1 MKKIFND
8 PEIKAALKEREI
20 IFSSA
25 NSINIGRLVP
35 QVAYYVYSYVKMVAR
50 GVVKNGEPINIV
62 VPTGNFGNILAGYM
76 AMKMG
81 IPVNRFICA
90 SNDNKVLTD
99 FIKTGLYDIR
109 PETRDFMLTNS
120 PSMDILISSNL
131 ERLLFMLNGRDSDQ
145 LNEWMYSL
153 ENLGFYTV
161 LDSESLTEGM
171 KAFWGGYCVEAD
183 TLKAIGDMWKEHG
196 YLMDTHTGVAYK
208 VYKDYVKETGDE
220 TPSVLASTA
229 SAFKFAEAVGDA
241 LGLPKAEDGF
251 RAVENLEKAT
261 GVQVP
266 YGLKDL
272 DKKEIR
278 HSGVVTID
286 EMPGTVLGI

>member
-1 MKKIFND
+1 M
-8 PEIKAALKEREI
+8 
-20 IFSSA
+20 
-25 NSINIGRLVP
+25 
-35 QVAYYVYSYVKMVAR
+35 AYYVYSYVKMVAR

-220 TPSVLASTA
+220 TPAVLASTA

-241 LGLPKAEDGF
+241 LGLPKAADGF

>member
-1 MKKIFND
+1 
-8 PEIKAALKEREI
+8 
-20 IFSSA
+20 
-25 NSINIGRLVP
+25 
-35 QVAYYVYSYVKMVAR
+35 
-50 GVVKNGEPINIV
+50 
-62 VPTGNFGNILAGYM
+62 
-76 AMKMG
+76 
-81 IPVNRFICA
+81 
-90 SNDNKVLTD
+90 
-99 FIKTGLYDIR
+99 
-109 PETRDFMLTNS
+109 MLTNS

-220 TPSVLASTA
+220 TPAVLASTA

-241 LGLPKAEDGF
+241 LGLPKAADGF

-272 DKKEIR
+272 DKKEIK